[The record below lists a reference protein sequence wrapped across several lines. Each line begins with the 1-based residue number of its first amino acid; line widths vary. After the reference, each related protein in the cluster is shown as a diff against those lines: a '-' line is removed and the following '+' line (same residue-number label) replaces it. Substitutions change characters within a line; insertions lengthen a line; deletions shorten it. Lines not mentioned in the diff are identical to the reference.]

1 MVHGSY
7 QTWGALVAE
16 TTPHLPGLPPSL
28 AREVLH
34 HLGGH
39 PLARRDTTA
48 RQFGGGGGC
57 TDPFSIFAF
66 LAFALAVA
74 DLIMEMNKK
83 RCRCLRLC
91 SS

>member
-1 MVHGSY
+1 MVYGSY
-7 QTWGALVAE
+7 QTWGALVAD

-39 PLARRDTTA
+39 PLARRDTSA